1 MINVYIRKSGNFREI
16 EATGHAKYA
25 PEGQDIVCSAF
36 SMLIYTLLSYLDKN
50 PDKVRVYKNRVCSGN
65 ICIGFNI
72 LHNHIEVAFECII
85 NGFVLLSEQ
94 YPDNIVIHGNYSL
107 DK

>member
-1 MINVYIRKSGNFREI
+1 MINVNIRESGSFREI
-16 EATGHAKYA
+16 EAKGHAGYA

-50 PDKVRVYKNRVCSGN
+50 PDKIRVYKNRVSSGN
-65 ICIGFNI
+65 ICIGFNA
-72 LHNHIEVAFECII
+72 LHNDVDVAFECII
-85 NGFVLLSEQ
+85 NGILLLSEQ
-94 YPDNIVIHGNYSL
+94 YPDNIIIHGNYSV